1 MNKILTLCLSATVL
15 LGGMQACTQGNALPK
30 SLVPDTPSK
39 APDYFCTWN
48 IQGYATS
55 YQGSDRMRADMN
67 EQSLFGT
74 GQYEGWVN
82 FFPKIREDLYFVMDD
97 SWDIPQDVNT
107 KTNPYLGMAELDTTR
122 FPSFTG
128 APKERLKQLTDKIKS
143 YGWKGAGGWICAQ
156 EAEVDP
162 RYKDIEAYWTA
173 KLQATNYAGFDY
185 WKVDWGSHSRDGQ
198 WRKTLTDLGKT
209 LAPNLW
215 MEHALAKGCIAYS
228 DVYRTYDIENI
239 IAVPVTLQRIAEQLA
254 YQAQPGYRG
263 IINCEDEP
271 YIAAALGCAIG
282 VMRHPFAGNLP
293 DGRQDHAFPPVGRN
307 LKTRI
312 DEVVRAVRWH
322 RIAEPFGVDGKS
334 YAVDGNRLEDYW
346 TLGKDETW
354 NKSRPVGSVV
364 KESAPARV
372 SRCMPLVEVSDSTST
387 DRPFILASRY
397 PNGATAVASIG
408 RALDREY
415 YTKEIGVTFAVA
427 QPEAPIGIFG
437 RFASVTITL
446 PEGSRAKD
454 YEIYAQDLAA
464 DKAENISK
472 KVTAKGNSITLPG
485 ELINRVGLAT
495 ATEGDLSDPGLVVR
509 FFKKGK

>member
-1 MNKILTLCLSATVL
+1 M
-15 LGGMQACTQGNALPK
+15 
-30 SLVPDTPSK
+30 
-39 APDYFCTWN
+39 F
-48 IQGYATS
+48 
-55 YQGSDRMRADMN
+55 
-67 EQSLFGT
+67 
-74 GQYEGWVN
+74 
-82 FFPKIREDLYFVMDD
+82 
-97 SWDIPQDVNT
+97 
-107 KTNPYLGMAELDTTR
+107 
-122 FPSFTG
+122 
-128 APKERLKQLTDKIKS
+128 
-143 YGWKGAGGWICAQ
+143 
-156 EAEVDP
+156 
-162 RYKDIEAYWTA
+162 
-173 KLQATNYAGFDY
+173 
-185 WKVDWGSHSRDGQ
+185 
-198 WRKTLTDLGKT
+198 
-209 LAPNLW
+209 
-215 MEHALAKGCIAYS
+215 
-228 DVYRTYDIENI
+228 RTYDVENI
-239 IAVPVTLQRIAEQLA
+239 TAQPVTIQRVCNILPQCATGGA
-254 YQAQPGYRG
+254 KG

-271 YIAAALGCAIG
+271 YIAAGLGCAIG
-282 VMRHPFAGNLP
+282 VMRHPFNGNLP
-293 DGRQDHAFPPVGRN
+293 DGNQDITFPPVGRN
-307 LKTRI
+307 VKQRI
-312 DEVVRAVRWH
+312 DEVIRGVRWH

-334 YAVDGNRLEDYW
+334 YAIDGNRLEDYW

-472 KVTAKGNSITLPG
+472 KIKAKGNRITLSG
-485 ELINRVGLAT
+485 ELIESVGLAA

-509 FFKKGK
+509 LFKKSK

>member
-1 MNKILTLCLSATVL
+1 MKIKTMAVAALCCAMQLTPSVA
-15 LGGMQACTQGNALPK
+15 QDKHN
-30 SLVPDTPSK
+30 LVPDTPSA

-48 IQGYATS
+48 LQGYVVS
-55 YQGSDRMRADMN
+55 YTGGDPTREAMN
-67 EQSLFGT
+67 EEYMFGK
-74 GQYEGWVN
+74 GKYQDWVN
-82 FFPKIREDLYFVMDD
+82 VSYPTIRKDLYFVMDD

-107 KTNPYLGMAELDTTR
+107 PSNPYLGTVELDATR
-122 FPSFTG
+122 FPSFKGNAT
-128 APKERLKQLTDKIKS
+128 ERLKQLTDRVKKA
-143 YGWKGAGGWICAQ
+143 GWKGAGGWVCAQ
-156 EAEVDP
+156 KPGNKA
-162 RYKDIEAYWTA
+162 DIDENTYWTE
-173 KLQATNYAGFDY
+173 KLKEHHAAGFSY
-185 WKVDWGSHSRDGQ
+185 WKVDWGRHERDGQ
-198 WRKTLTDLGKT
+198 WRKTLTELGKKY
-209 LAPNLW
+209 APGLW
-215 MEHALAKGCIAYS
+215 IEHAFQNEFTAFS
-228 DVYRTYDIENI
+228 DVFRTYDVENI
-239 IAVPVTLQRIAEQLA
+239 TAQPVTIQRVCNILPQCATGGA
-254 YQAQPGYRG
+254 KG

-271 YIAAALGCAIG
+271 YIAAGLGYAIG
-282 VMRHPFAGNLP
+282 VMRHPFNGNLP
-293 DGRQDHAFPPVGRN
+293 DGNQDITFPPVGRN
-307 LKTRI
+307 VKQRI
-312 DEVVRAVRWH
+312 DEVIRGVRWH

-334 YAVDGNRLEDYW
+334 YAIDSNRLEDYW

-372 SRCMPLVEVSDSTST
+372 SRGMPLVEVSDSTSA

-446 PEGSRAKD
+446 PESSRAGD

-485 ELINRVGLAT
+485 ELINSVGLAA
-495 ATEGDLSDPGLVVR
+495 ATEGDLSDPGLVIR
-509 FFKKGK
+509 LFKKGK

>member
-254 YQAQPGYRG
+254 YQAQPSYRG

-322 RIAEPFGVDGKS
+322 RIAEPFGVNAD
-334 YAVDGNRLEDYW
+334 ARVDSVALTDNWVLQA
-346 TLGKDETW
+346 DETYVRRAIGE
-354 NKSRPVGSVV
+354 NIVEK
-364 KESAPARV
+364 APARI
-372 SRCMPLVEVSDSTST
+372 SRNMPLPQVTGLHGTEQPYV
-387 DRPFILASRY
+387 LASRY
-397 PNGATAVASIG
+397 PNGAVAVATIERTLG
-408 RALDREY
+408 RQCLLKPE
-415 YTKEIGVTFAVA
+415 TVTLSLE
-427 QPEAPIGIFG
+427 QPYAPIGIFG
-437 RFASVTITL
+437 
-446 PEGSRAKD
+446 D
-454 YEIYAQDLAA
+454 YESLVLEYKDNIPSGQVSILAQDLAA
-464 DKAENISK
+464 DQATDITGRV
-472 KVTAKGNSITLPG
+472 KVEGNRLTIPGSLIREIGLSAATPGDQSLPG
-485 ELINRVGLAT
+485 MVLQIF
-495 ATEGDLSDPGLVVR
+495 PQ
-509 FFKKGK
+509 